1 MKTNLTRL
9 LQPKAIALVGG
20 SWAENVA
27 SQIQKSKFSGE
38 VWPINPNRK
47 SIAGYRCYK
56 SIDELPG
63 PPDTA
68 FIGVNKNKTI
78 EIIRE
83 LEEIGCGGA
92 TCFAS
97 GFSETGPL
105 GEKLQ
110 KTPFFE
116 PQLGGQNP
124 SKLAPKSKKNQC
136 EKTT

>member
-38 VWPINPNRK
+38 VWPINPNRER
-47 SIAGYRCYK
+47 IAGYRCYK

-63 PPDTA
+63 PPDAA

-83 LEEIGCGGA
+83 LEKIGCGGA

-97 GFSETGPL
+97 GFSETGSP

-110 KTPFFE
+110 KKMFP
-116 PQLGGQNP
+116 PQYCSVTSFDPIFLDSKGGGHT
-124 SKLAPKSKKNQC
+124 KF
-136 EKTT
+136 